1 MICLYQ
7 IQTRCFRDYAL
18 PGLSRIRKQC
28 GRIGRLFCGTRMELE
43 RFLTIRRREVE
54 DERQYEVRQ
63 G

>member
-7 IQTRCFRDYAL
+7 IQTRCFRDYAFA
-18 PGLSRIRKQC
+18 RIRKHC

-43 RFLTIRRREVE
+43 RFLTIRRQEVE